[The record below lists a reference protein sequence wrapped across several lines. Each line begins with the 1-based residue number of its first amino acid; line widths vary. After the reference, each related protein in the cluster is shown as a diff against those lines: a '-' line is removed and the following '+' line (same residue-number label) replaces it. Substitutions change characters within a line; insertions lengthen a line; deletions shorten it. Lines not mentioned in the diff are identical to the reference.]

1 MMNMQI
7 KDRIFG
13 VLADGNEAHLYTIT
27 NGNLTFSATNYG
39 ACLTSLIVPDK
50 NNNKDDI
57 IVGFPTFQ
65 GYISNWM
72 CHGAIVGRYANR
84 ISNASFRIDDIT
96 YQLDKN
102 GENGSCLHS
111 GYDSYVRKLWDTKTF
126 SNEVGVGIIFSRTS
140 FDGEQGFPGNL
151 DIEVMY
157 SITDTNTFLIKIK
170 AKTDKKTYVNLINHS
185 YYNLKGMKGC
195 NIDDLYLKINSNK
208 LVEIDENNLPTGKIL
223 NIKNSSYDFTEYKN
237 IGQAIKENKQNFD
250 NCYFFEDNGKLK
262 TVAEVVDNV
271 SGRGMK
277 LTTNQCGLQLYTPH
291 YEQPFWG
298 KYGTPAFGNGAI
310 CLETQALPDSPNQPN
325 FPNTLLLPGQLYES
339 VTILDFFC

>member
-1 MMNMQI
+1 MNMQI
-7 KDRIFG
+7 KDQIFG
-13 VLADGNEAHLYTIT
+13 VLADGKEVHLYTISY
-27 NGNLTFSATNYG
+27 GNLTFSATNYG

-126 SNEVGVGIIFSRTS
+126 SNEVGVGIVFSRTS

-195 NIDDLYLKINSNK
+195 NIDDLYLMTYLSFCLTPI
-208 LVEIDENNLPTGKIL
+208 GKIL
-223 NIKNSSYDFTEYKN
+223 NIKNSNYDFTEYKN
-237 IGQAIKENKQNFD
+237 IGQVIKENKQNFD

-262 TVAEVVDNV
+262 TVAEVVDNI

-277 LTTNQCGLQLYTPH
+277 LTTNQCGLQLYTPY

-325 FPNTLLLPGQLYES
+325 FPNTLLLPGQVYES

>member
-7 KDRIFG
+7 KDQIFG

-126 SNEVGVGIIFSRTS
+126 SNEVGVGIVFSRTS

-237 IGQAIKENKQNFD
+237 IGQAIIENKQNFD

-339 VTILDFFC
+339 MTILDFFC

>member
-7 KDRIFG
+7 KDQIFG
-13 VLADGNEAHLYTIT
+13 VLADGNEARLYTIT

-84 ISNASFRIDDIT
+84 ISNASFRIDNIT

-126 SNEVGVGIIFSRTS
+126 SNEVGVGIVFSRTS

-262 TVAEVVDNV
+262 TVAEVVDNT

-277 LTTNQCGLQLYTPH
+277 VSTNQCGLQLYTPH

-298 KYGTPAFGNGAI
+298 KYGTPAFGNGGI

-325 FPNTLLLPGQLYES
+325 FPNTLLLPSQLYES